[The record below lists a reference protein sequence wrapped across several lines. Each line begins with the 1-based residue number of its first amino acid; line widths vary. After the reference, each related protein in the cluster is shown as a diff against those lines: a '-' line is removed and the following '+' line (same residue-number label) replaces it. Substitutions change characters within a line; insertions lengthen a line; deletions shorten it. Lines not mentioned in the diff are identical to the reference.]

1 MGGGAAAASTII
13 IIIISAP
20 ASLIH
25 HYAATGFHCFS
36 EDNNTVPGRWA
47 NFRQSCFSVDVELGA
62 PLSAKI
68 SPVGIVGG

>member
-13 IIIISAP
+13 IIIPAP

-25 HYAATGFHCFS
+25 HYAATGFHCFI
-36 EDNNTVPGRWA
+36 EENNTLPGRWS
-47 NFRQSCFSVDVELGA
+47 NFRRSCFSVEVELGA
-62 PLSAKI
+62 PLSPKI